1 MGLQADNTKSS
12 GQSLENSAIR
22 VLVVDANA
30 RQAAATR
37 RALKAPPTPFV
48 VSPARQ
54 LWSAIQILSGVP
66 IDVILLSLDL
76 ARSDAEAADDEEASE
91 FPGLKNL
98 QNNAAD
104 RPILVLG
111 NDRERGA
118 RAVQAGAADFLVTGA
133 DQCSETLRK
142 RTQAAVERRR
152 AVNLEAAALHAL
164 PAAAPMRILLIDED
178 ALVLRLLRR
187 NLERRG
193 HRVTSYQSAHEA
205 IEFAKSASFSFDLLI
220 CDERQGGMEGMRLSQ
235 ILRRYASELRTLF
248 FCDQPLSSADD
259 LSAHM
264 GSIFQLVKPYT
275 LTEFGEI
282 LERIEAR
289 YPWPGGLGCAPFS
302 GVHYP
307 L

>member
-1 MGLQADNTKSS
+1 MELHTEHTKSS
-12 GQSLENSAIR
+12 EQSMEDSAIR

-30 RQAAATR
+30 RRAAATR

-54 LWSAIQILSGVP
+54 LWSAIQILMGVP
-66 IDVILLSLDL
+66 IEVVLLSLEL
-76 ARSDAEAADDEEASE
+76 ACSDVDAADAVEESE
-91 FPGLKNL
+91 FPGLKSL
-98 QNNAAD
+98 QVAAAD

-111 NDRERGA
+111 NDRELGA
-118 RAVQAGAADFLVTGA
+118 HALQAGAADFLHTSA
-133 DQCSETLRK
+133 HESAETLRQ
-142 RTQAAVERRR
+142 RTLAAVERRR
-152 AVNLEAAALHAL
+152 AVHPEAGALHAL
-164 PAAAPMRILLIDED
+164 PASAPMRILLIDED